1 MRRVSFILPAHNEE
15 RLLPATLAAL
25 FAAIRE
31 IGDAIEPEVIVVSD
45 ASTDRTA
52 EIARAAG
59 ARVESVELRQISRV
73 RNAGAAVSSG
83 GVLIFIDADTLVNAA
98 TIRAALAAIEAGAVG
113 GGAIVRMDGKM
124 GIWSRSFLWFWNTL
138 ARVRGIAA
146 GCFVYV
152 RREDFEAVGG
162 FSTELFASEEVELSA
177 ALRKRGR
184 FVVLREPVL
193 TSGRK
198 LRTYS
203 RAEILGPLLKFMF
216 KGRNALTKR
225 EGLELWYE
233 RRDEAPS
240 GSPPR
245 GRG

>member
-1 MRRVSFILPAHNEE
+1 MLRVSVIIPAHNEE
-15 RLLPATLAAL
+15 RLLPATLEAIV
-25 FAAIRE
+25 AAIRE
-31 IGDAIEPEVIVVSD
+31 LAIPAEIIVVDD
-45 ASTDRTA
+45 ASTDATA
-52 EIARAAG
+52 ELARAAG

-73 RNAGAAVSSG
+73 RNAGAAAASG
-83 GVLIFIDADTLVNAA
+83 QILIFVDADTLVNAG

-113 GGAIVRMDGKM
+113 GGAIVRMDGNM

-152 RREDFEAVGG
+152 RRTDFEAVGG
-162 FSTELFASEEVELSA
+162 FSPELFASEEVELSA

-184 FVVLREPVL
+184 FVIVREPVL

-198 LRTYS
+198 LRTHS
-203 RAEILGPLLKFMF
+203 RMEFLVPLTRFVVR
-216 KGRNALTKR
+216 GRRALTKR

-233 RRDEAPS
+233 RREETPAES
-240 GSPPR
+240 GPPPGSR
-245 GRG
+245 G